1 MNKTCLIVLIL
12 ALVLLT
18 GGCTVQL
25 IEPPAAAPAAMP
37 LTDGTAIV
45 EAVVTHMNA
54 GELEEMLAYY
64 DDDAT
69 VYFLG
74 LPPTGTEVYRGKDAI
89 RAIMADNVANHFSAE
104 VDVAESS
111 ESIVTGTMT
120 SWHDFTRE
128 IGVAPVTA
136 YVIYE
141 LANGKIV
148 TEEWVV
154 GEPSLAQIKEAFLA
168 MGPPE
173 AVPETASGTA
183 TVAPLTSLTITI
195 ADGACNYDG
204 PMVLQAGNLD
214 VTLNV
219 EDQDQSLYALTL
231 FTLDPGKDMLDLMVA
246 TVQDGP
252 PSWANTIYLREVG
265 PGKSET
271 RSLRLSEGPVYAVC
285 WSQPPALAIGGV
297 GPFEVQP

>member
-1 MNKTCLIVLIL
+1 MNKICLLCLLV
-12 ALVLLT
+12 ALSLV
-18 GGCTVQL
+18 GSGCSVQL
-25 IEPPAAAPAAMP
+25 IEAPAPVPSALP
-37 LTDGTAIV
+37 VTAPMAVV
-45 EAVVTHMNA
+45 EAAVTHMNA

-89 RAIMADNVANHFSAE
+89 RTIMADNVANHFSAK
-104 VDVAESS
+104 VDLVESS
-111 ESIVTGTMT
+111 ESVVTGTMT

-141 LANGKIV
+141 VENGKIV

-154 GEPSLAQIKEAFLA
+154 GEESLAQIKKAFLA
-168 MGPPE
+168 MAPPE
-173 AVPETASGTA
+173 AAPETAAGTA
-183 TVAPLTSLTITI
+183 AVAPLTSLTITI

-204 PMVLQAGNLD
+204 PMILQAGNLD
-214 VTLNV
+214 VTVNV
-219 EDQDQSLYALTL
+219 KDQAQSLYALTL
-231 FTLDPGKDMLDLMVA
+231 FTLDPGKDMLDLMVS
-246 TVQDGP
+246 TVQGGP
-252 PSWANTIYLREVG
+252 PSWANTIFLREVG
-265 PGKSET
+265 PGESET
-271 RSLRLSEGPVYAVC
+271 RTLWLREGPVYAVC